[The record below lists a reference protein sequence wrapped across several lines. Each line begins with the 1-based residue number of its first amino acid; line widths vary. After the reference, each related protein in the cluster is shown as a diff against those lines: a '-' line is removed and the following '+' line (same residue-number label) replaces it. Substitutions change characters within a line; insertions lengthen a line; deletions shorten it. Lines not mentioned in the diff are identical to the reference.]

1 MREDRGDTQD
11 AAEDQDAREDYVV
24 PTLTDLGSFEEL
36 TQLSTGPNPDSEG
49 TS

>member
-1 MREDRGDTQD
+1 MHEDHRDTQD
-11 AAEDQDAREDYVV
+11 ATEIKDSHDEYVA
-24 PTLTDLGSFEEL
+24 PKLNDLGSFEEL